1 MSNPLLIL
9 VQARMNSSR
18 FPGKIMK
25 EVLGIPLLVHQLNR
39 IARIKTVAKIVVIT
53 SDQPSDDI
61 IESTSIKYGY
71 EVFRGSLLD
80 LLDRHYQAAVF
91 YQASTIV
98 KIPSD
103 CPLIDTAVI
112 DRVLNYYFKNEQ
124 SFDYVSN
131 LHPASYPDGNDVE
144 IMSFKALERAWKE
157 AVRPLEREHTT
168 PYFWENPDLF
178 SVGNVVWETG
188 FTYDMSHR
196 FTLDYPEDYAFI
208 NQVYEKLYP
217 INPRFTLKDILDLLV
232 FEPEI
237 FQINQSLAG
246 VNWYRNHLDELKTIL
261 PSQTNLLS

>member
-25 EVLGIPLLVHQLNR
+25 EVLGIPLLIHQLNR
-39 IARIKTVAKIVVIT
+39 ISRIKTLAKIVVIT
-53 SDQPSDDI
+53 SDQKSDDI
-61 IESTSIKYGY
+61 IEATSNKYGY
-71 EVFRGSLLD
+71 DVFRGSLLD
-80 LLDRHYQAAVF
+80 LLDRHYQAAVY
-91 YQASTIV
+91 YQGSTIV

-103 CPLIDTAVI
+103 CPLIDTDVI
-112 DRVLNYYFKNEQ
+112 DRVLNFYFQNEQ
-124 SFDYVSN
+124 SFDYLSN

-144 IMSFKALERAWKE
+144 VMSFNTLERAWNE
-157 AVRPLEREHTT
+157 AIRPLEREHTT

-196 FTLDYPEDYAFI
+196 FTLDYPEDYEFI

-246 VNWYRNHLDELKTIL
+246 VNWYRNHLEELKTIQ
-261 PSQTNLLS
+261 PSQTKL